1 MRRAI
6 DIRHHRTAG
15 DPPTATVTLTFDDR
29 FRRRVKL
36 TDDQG
41 EDFLLD
47 LGEARRLDDG
57 DILALEGGGGI
68 TVIAAPEPVIDIQC
82 ASPSHAARIAWHLGN
97 RHTPVQIL
105 ENGAMRIRR
114 DHVLKEMARKLGA
127 VAVERSAPFSPER
140 GAYDDGGA
148 RNDHHHDHHHHHDHG
163 GRGA

>member
-6 DIRHHRTAG
+6 DIKHHCTA
-15 DPPTATVTLTFDDR
+15 DDHSTATVTLTFDDR

-47 LGEARRLDDG
+47 LADAHRLDDG
-57 DILALEGGGGI
+57 DILVLEGGGGI
-68 TVIAAPEPVIDIQC
+68 MVIAAPEPVIDIQC
-82 ASPSHAARIAWHLGN
+82 ASPSHAAQIAWHLGN

-105 ENGAMRIRR
+105 ENGVIRIRK

-127 VAVERSAPFSPER
+127 VVVERSAPFSPER
-140 GAYDDGGA
+140 GAYDDGGSA
-148 RNDHHHDHHHHHDHG
+148 HHYHHLHDHG
-163 GRGA
+163 EHDA

>member
-6 DIRHHRTAG
+6 DIKHHCTAA
-15 DPPTATVTLTFDDR
+15 DRPAATVTLTFDDR

-47 LGEARRLDDG
+47 LADAHRLGDG
-57 DILALEGGGGI
+57 DILVLEGGGGI
-68 TVIAAPEPVIDIQC
+68 TVIAALEPVIDIQC
-82 ASPSHAARIAWHLGN
+82 ASPSHAAQIAWHLGN

-105 ENGAMRIRR
+105 ENGVIRIRR

-140 GAYDDGGA
+140 GAYDGGGSGHE
-148 RNDHHHDHHHHHDHG
+148 HHHHHHHHDHG
-163 GRGA
+163 GRRA